1 MSESS
6 NTAAPQSF
14 FLQAIPATNTVG
26 YVQVEGTS
34 AAPGSIPFPAIAPAP
49 QQTVQLDKEAVAS
62 LAKDLLAQMQVNEQP
77 SEPNN
82 TSVASHDEAD
92 DVRLVDEV
100 ISKLRE
106 LLVREAQD
114 GDSIWQ
120 LSDIIEAIKAVDWVK
135 WNEQQDVIDQEVP
148 VSAFASVEEELFT
161 GSENMAISE
170 EAKAELNG
178 AVASAVTP
186 VLEAITKN
194 SEALANL
201 TELLAKTLVT
211 PAPAPAAEATNEVET
226 PVETPEVPAAE
237 ATPAVE
243 TPVAETVVETPVA
256 EAVFPPKK
264 EDDEEDMEDDSKAS
278 KEESGEENAEA
289 STEEVE
295 ENVEFSGAT
304 AASQF
309 VTGTNTLHL
318 HTTEGRK
325 KYLEGVAKAN
335 RIPVG
340 VTNTIGDNK
349 APSNDE
355 LVGALANIFRRK

>member
-6 NTAAPQSF
+6 NITAPQTF
-14 FLQAIPATNTVG
+14 FLQAVPTTNNHNHPVAG
-26 YVQVEGTS
+26 GTNVVPTITTIS
-34 AAPGSIPFPAIAPAP
+34 PIAPVA
-49 QQTVQLDKEAVAS
+49 QQPVQLDKEAVAS
-62 LAKDLLAQMQVNEQP
+62 LAKELFDQMSQTTEQA
-77 SEPNN
+77 SEQNN
-82 TSVASHDEAD
+82 TTVASHDEAD

-120 LSDIIEAIKAVDWVK
+120 LSDIIDAIKAVDWVK
-135 WNEQQDVIDQEVP
+135 WNEQQDVIDQELP
-148 VSAFASVEEELFT
+148 VSAFASVEDELFT

-170 EAKAELNG
+170 EAKAELNE

-186 VLEAITKN
+186 VLEAMTKN

-211 PAPAPAAEATNEVET
+211 PAPAPAAEAINEVET
-226 PVETPEVPAAE
+226 PVTEETPAAE
-237 ATPAVE
+237 ATP
-243 TPVAETVVETPVA
+243 VVETPVA
-256 EAVFPPKK
+256 EAETPTADAAFPPEKDDMEDEE
-264 EDDEEDMEDDSKAS
+264 EDDESKAS
-278 KEESGEENAEA
+278 TTFDGNTAEA
-289 STEEVE
+289 SIEEEVP
-295 ENVEFSGAT
+295 VEFSGFT

-309 VTGTNTLHL
+309 VTGTSTVLL

-340 VTNTIGDNK
+340 VTNTIDDNK
-349 APSNDE
+349 GVSNEQLIGE
-355 LVGALANIFRRK
+355 LVNIFRRK

>member
-6 NTAAPQSF
+6 NTAAPQAF
-14 FLQAIPATNTVG
+14 FLQAVPASNTVG
-26 YVQVEGTS
+26 YAQVEGTS
-34 AAPGSIPFPAIAPAP
+34 AAPNITTIFPPLAPVA
-49 QQTVQLDKEAVAS
+49 QQPVQLDKEAVAS
-62 LAKDLLAQMQVNEQP
+62 LAKELLTQMETTEQP
-77 SEPNN
+77 SEQNN
-82 TSVASHDEAD
+82 TTVASHDEAD

-148 VSAFASVEEELFT
+148 VSAFASVEDELFT

-170 EAKAELNG
+170 EAKAELNE

-186 VLEAITKN
+186 VLEAMTKN

-211 PAPAPAAEATNEVET
+211 PAPAPAAEATPEVET
-226 PVETPEVPAAE
+226 PATPEVPEAE

-243 TPVAETVVETPVA
+243 TPVAEVETPA
-256 EAVFPPKK
+256 ADAAFPPKK
-264 EDDEEDMEDDSKAS
+264 KDDMEDEE
-278 KEESGEENAEA
+278 EESDASATVEGEEAEA
-289 STEEVE
+289 STEEEVP
-295 ENVEFSGAT
+295 VEFSGAT
-304 AASQF
+304 AASQL
-309 VTGTNTLHL
+309 VTGTNTVLL
-318 HTTEGRK
+318 HTEAGRK
-325 KYLEGVAKAN
+325 TYLEGVAKAN

-340 VTNTIGDNK
+340 VTNTMGDNK
-349 APSNDE
+349 PVTNDQ
-355 LVGALANIFRRK
+355 LIGALSNIFRRK